1 MLATEVILINLDIQ
15 TCEFILPIIDNS
27 LILKAINSGKI
38 KLFGTDFQGPTSL
51 VRFNT
56 CFIGFAGKR
65 QKPFP
70 EHITSLPT
78 DRSWTDIIK
87 VFRYFKALGYLGIQ
101 SGRILSEH

>member
-56 CFIGFAGKR
+56 CFIGFAGKSH
-65 QKPFP
+65 F
-70 EHITSLPT
+70 
-78 DRSWTDIIK
+78 RSTLQ
-87 VFRYFKALGYLGIQ
+87 VCQRTGHGLTL
-101 SGRILSEH
+101 